1 MKKLDPKSYKPLKY
15 KILSL
20 FSLLQSTQNIY
31 PPDVAVDPAA
41 GFGDP
46 KPSRRDG
53 AMAFARMAYVLA
65 GTRTHAV
72 MQALRYGRS
81 RGETSVSAGSY

>member
-1 MKKLDPKSYKPLKY
+1 MPLA
-15 KILSL
+15 LPPPPP
-20 FSLLQSTQNIY
+20 Y
-31 PPDVAVDPAA
+31 PPGVAVNPAA